1 MPTLKNS
8 LTGLLITCYPMNKD
22 EQFYAE
28 TNSFREQRKLSKT
41 SKYTP
46 NPCYDIDLIE
56 QFWKNYWKNFS
67 FFLPLDL
74 DDISYFPLDVFIDKC
89 SQKDFIVM
97 CKNHLF
103 LTNMEIL
110 QHISK
115 HIDNMKVID
124 DADSLFYLAY
134 SFSHLINDLT
144 FCINKDVLLS
154 MNTGIMAP
162 FISCIIDEVTLDFDK
177 SFYRNDKRLTEIHNS
192 IINILGEEFSKEK
205 DGDTLLS
212 KFAID
217 IIEESFYKAKHCIE
231 KSRRDIFKYNKD
243 IDEDKYSPINL
254 FSYLFFTSYPI
265 AIGKIKKEL
274 SNIAPDI
281 CRSEAISLFNNV
293 HEEFAKDKLVKH
305 WEKNILA
312 KEGEKAMAGKLFD
325 EIKKG
330 KELDYV
336 FNSVSIIVELC
347 ILDDILR
354 GNEVKYGIDFGD
366 KEKKEQTYF
375 FTDEEAKK
383 SGLGMHAIEMLQY
396 IESIKEKL
404 IGSPSKWAVVM
415 KALYD
420 DKRINCNEDAES
432 FYDKVIRMFDTEV
445 KLSSFKTE
453 FGRVKNKDY
462 EVVSDWGRDKR
473 NENKISLY
481 KKIRNFIERMVNDKL
496 NETKR

>member
-1 MPTLKNS
+1 
-8 LTGLLITCYPMNKD
+8 MNKD
-22 EQFYAE
+22 EQFYGE
-28 TNSFREQRKLSKT
+28 TKSFKEQRNLSKT
-41 SKYTP
+41 SKYDP

-56 QFWKNYWKNFS
+56 RYWNNYWQIFS
-67 FFLPLDL
+67 DFLPLDS
-74 DDISYFPLDVFIDKC
+74 DDISYCPLDVFIKKC
-89 SQKDFIVM
+89 SQIDYIVM

-110 QHISK
+110 QHIPK

-124 DADSLFYLAY
+124 DAHSLFYLAY
-134 SFSHLINDLT
+134 SFSQLINDLIS
-144 FCINKDVLLS
+144 CINKDVSLS
-154 MNTGIMAP
+154 KNTGIMAP
-162 FISCIIDEVTLDFDK
+162 FSSCIIDEVKLDFDK
-177 SFYRNDKRLTEIHNS
+177 SFYRNDNRLTEIHNS
-192 IINILGEEFSKEK
+192 IINSLGEEFQKEK
-205 DGDTLLS
+205 DGKTFLS

-217 IIEESFYKAKHCIE
+217 IIEESFYKAKRCFE
-231 KSRRDIFKYNKD
+231 ESSRAIFKSNKD
-243 IDEDKYSPINL
+243 FDKDNDSPINL
-254 FSYLFFTSYPI
+254 FLYLFFTSYPI

-293 HEEFAKDKLVKH
+293 HDEFVKDKLVKH

-312 KEGEKAMAGKLFD
+312 KEGEKAMAGELFD

-330 KELDYV
+330 KEIDSV

-366 KEKKEQTYF
+366 KEKNEQSYF

-383 SGLGMHAIEMLQY
+383 SGLGMHAIEILQY
-396 IESIKEKL
+396 IESIKGEL
-404 IGSPSKWAVVM
+404 LGRPSKWAVVM
-415 KALYD
+415 KALCD

-453 FGRVKNKDY
+453 FGRVKNEIY
-462 EVVSDWGRDKR
+462 EVVSVWGRDKR
-473 NENKISLY
+473 NEKKISLY
-481 KKIRNFIERMVNDKL
+481 KKIRNFIERMVNDKV